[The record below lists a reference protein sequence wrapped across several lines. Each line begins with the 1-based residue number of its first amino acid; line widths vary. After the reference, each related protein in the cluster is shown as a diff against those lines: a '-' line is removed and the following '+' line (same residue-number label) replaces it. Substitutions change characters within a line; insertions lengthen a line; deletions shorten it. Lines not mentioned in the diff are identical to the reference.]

1 MSRPQGRSRTLAKRF
16 LLGAALLAVSTI
28 GANAQVQ
35 KYYYVGPRE
44 NAANLNNVWET
55 AFLSAPGTPI
65 LRSISFEPVAPAV
78 TPSASTGIVAG
89 TPSSNYTVFQSGVKV
104 TFSSTAG
111 TFAYRKNA
119 NTNLETRNYGMDGV
133 WGLNTETTTTKT
145 LVIDFNGSLTN
156 WIGFHTFDLEN
167 TNTTVKISG
176 AQASGPWTELVNWP
190 SSQLIKDVNLGNEDP
205 ESSWTFLGIRSPVA
219 YSKYQINFINTGGT
233 SATDLF
239 QYGFVDGDVLYW
251 NAASPQGLSPSGGTG
266 VWNGGNSANTNWLT
280 AQSSGSPI
288 MFTDG
293 KAIAFAGSTG
303 GTVTLDISQHNG
315 GSAGFRPSAIYFLP
329 TGDAS
334 TYVIGATPNNGLI
347 SPQTGAF
354 IEVQRDAVIRARIN
368 APFEKTGLARLTVEG
383 DNVATSAITL
393 SQGVY
398 QVGAGGLAGSQA
410 SDILNNSSLVFNRTG
425 RLVHAH
431 VISGGGTV
439 EKQGDGTLVLTRNST
454 FTGLFTITGGAVDL
468 GDASAEGAV
477 VSEILNGALLR
488 FNRSNDYVHGHV
500 IRGTGAVEK
509 LGSSTLTFTNENTY
523 AGLTTVKGGTLQIG
537 AGGTAG
543 SVFGDVAV
551 ESGTSLVFNNSATKS
566 YNGGITGAGSVTKR
580 GAGVI
585 QLGGTS
591 DYAGLTVVETG
602 RVELR
607 NGAGLGAAGAL
618 SGTEVRSG
626 ATVQL
631 RDGIITSEPF
641 TISGL
646 GDGAVGAL
654 RNVNDSNQIRG
665 LVTLQDHAVV
675 TSAAGVLNIW
685 SVASADKDLTV
696 NASASDDGTVILS
709 QSLSLGAGRLIKAGD
724 GILQVDAASAFTGG
738 ALIRRGEYVANSQTS
753 LGQGGIV
760 EVGESGVAL
769 QPTLTLGVD
778 TNFNG
783 TVQLSDGLI
792 RGPGTLEAT
801 AFDFRKGEVSATL
814 LGTLGLQK
822 TSADAVILSGAN
834 QYQGETLVSGGIL
847 VLRNGAA
854 LGSVADATRVV
865 SGGSLQLEK
874 PASAA
879 GITIAEQI
887 TIAGASNSGA
897 LRNFSGANSVTGALL
912 LDGDATVYA
921 DGVSASKQSLRL
933 GAVGDG
939 TARVLTV
946 EVESNATVF
955 IGGPIDLGGGR
966 IVKRQPGVLDL
977 QGPNLTAASAQPD
990 GVGLEILGG
999 TVIARHASALGPGSV
1014 KVGDTAGSLSGTLNI
1029 GTTITTSATVRLD
1042 KGLISGGV
1050 LTAGLY
1056 DLRDGTVTASLGG
1069 TVGLSKT
1076 STGTVVLSGSN
1087 FYTGLTSVEGGV
1099 LRVGSSGLGS
1109 SAGPGDQTVVG
1120 RSGSLELAR
1129 GAVISGEQVVL
1140 SGDGQGGLGVLRT
1153 QGSATNYEITQGIV
1167 IDDVFDGTA
1176 VHARINNRAVGYDL
1190 KLSGVTGVAKDLIFG
1205 KFESQSLS
1213 AGDFLVTGGIW
1224 LATGRLVM
1232 EARGMELSPYGWS
1245 PASTLRLEGVGA
1257 YSGGTDIRS
1266 GVVVAAH
1273 PDALGSGPITV
1284 GSATRIGNLRTAAAL
1299 NGLGNV
1305 TLVNG
1310 LLEGSFALEAPS
1322 VELQKGWVNL
1332 VLAGAGTVTKTTAS
1346 TIELNKANTY
1356 TGSTLVS
1363 GGVLAVRNN
1372 LALGDASSGTT
1383 VQDGASVRLT
1393 KSRTTVSGESLSI
1406 SGMGYEGKGALA
1418 SYASRNVWS
1427 APLSLSATSRIDS
1440 YSGVFTLSGADPIA
1454 GVGHD
1459 LHLGGTARISLQKAL
1474 SLGGGALVKDGTG
1487 ILQVDAPQT
1496 VAQVDHLL
1504 GTVDMRGHTL
1514 TAPNYLLDGAAGVS
1528 VLQGY
1533 GRIAGRVEVTDQVR
1547 PRTLISAGSTLAA
1560 PAPATL
1566 TLEMD
1571 ELAFNGTGRLRV
1583 RGLRNYLVPG
1593 DIAVAGQV
1601 EQNLGSVPSPFKIA
1615 GDLSFDAL
1623 TPGLVQINLRGAR
1636 HGRTYQIAE
1645 FGGNL
1650 TATHSLLGPGDSIT
1664 SLKVLGVRR
1673 GFRQTLSVR
1682 ALENPVDARQFVTFS
1697 LTGDVLHWRGSQ
1709 NDQWEINDSNWSL
1722 SSRLPADAQ
1731 RLNLIVD
1738 DAVIFDDIAEGAG
1751 EVFVRVMPFG
1761 SAGSRRVATAT
1772 FSNTAARDY
1781 TVRRDPDGAG
1791 DSPGL
1796 DAYAYAQQLHIG
1808 ASGGVVN
1815 LLTKVVIDPDDADD
1829 DVPTNG
1835 VYLYGGKLRLGSDY
1849 ALGGRLVEIE
1859 GGRMSSFG
1867 AGNRI
1872 FAPDHTLRV
1881 LADDIVFGEAGH
1893 EGRLSFQGAVEL
1905 NPEGDRVLT
1914 VDAAAAL
1921 QFGGDVI
1928 GGGIIK
1934 RGSGRLTLAGAAP
1947 FEGGLRVEEGVL
1959 EIGAGG
1965 STGAATQDF
1974 DVVGNLSGMAEL
1986 HFNRGGNRRA
1996 DSGYLEIT
2004 ESIFA
2009 GTGTGADLGRQ
2020 GGLIRKT
2027 GVGKVSLT
2035 GDTVAA
2041 GGIWVEEGN
2050 LALNAATHAGAVT
2063 VASGAILSGNGLVDG
2078 PVTLLSGG
2086 RHEPGNSPGR
2096 PVYGSLSY
2104 ANASVVRWELTAN
2117 DAAPALAGQP
2127 GGYDQIRVD
2136 GALSFSGNTLL
2147 ELAFSAAPSAPLTS
2161 SVDWT
2166 DEFWGSGQR
2175 WTVFDVGGVTTG
2187 LTVDPATNY
2196 VTSGLV
2202 LDLPNSLLYDSLGR
2216 ELSAVRDEAFFR
2228 LAKQGENIL
2237 LVYTPYG
2244 SLVSPKPLDL
2254 GAAYVGDPFNV
2265 GTLTVRNIGADP
2277 ANMSLVNLVNSTDA
2291 TPGGPTML
2299 VPVSVAGLDTGELS
2313 VGMTATLVGVN
2324 AGSVGVRVEG
2334 TLGVETESVNVSG
2347 RGIEQAIPVVAALDF
2362 GSARLSDPSKA
2373 YSALSGTALA
2383 HVNVSFES
2391 RAIRISNAADSNHG
2405 ESMSASVINPSANLA
2420 VTGTVGTVLPGQ
2432 TNESLTATLAAPV
2445 AAGVVNA
2452 GATLRTVSTKL
2463 LPDLPDRPS
2472 QTDQAFAAQGT
2483 AYYHAFGELTDA
2495 ADRATIDFGR
2505 IRRGGSF
2512 ATQTIEVRNDV
2523 SSGLY
2528 SESLAARIIGS
2539 NRVITSGSV
2548 DGLAPTL
2555 SDVASLTVTLDGSRV
2570 GRITGSA
2577 TVVFATEPKAGSGLS
2592 LAEVHRI
2599 EIPVVGEVFGPARVD
2614 DSLFSLG
2621 RVHQNGSFAWQSLPV
2636 RNLTEDAAYTDDLKV
2651 DWVTSDP
2658 GLVKSGPARIENI
2671 VAGTADAA
2679 LQVRI
2684 EDAYTTAR
2692 GVYTKN
2698 VTLEGFS
2705 VPRDG
2710 SGEFSIGFSNIA
2722 VQGIVY
2728 SGQSA
2733 WTSGDGAWTNDSWSR
2748 WALTEGVPGRDAAL
2762 SVNDSVTFAG
2772 NQPAVR
2778 TVTLTGYNPELARL
2792 AFGGTNG
2799 TILRSAAAEE
2809 ILLGGNGLATDAEI
2823 DVGASVHRIETPINL
2838 KQDLVIRADGL
2849 QGLFYGAIRATDSR
2863 AKDVWL
2869 RGAGNIGLF
2878 SPLSGDTWSMN
2889 LTLQGPLLLAESQT
2903 LDALTLESGEVA
2915 SPHLIETRYDPAL
2928 YPYMSIAGV
2937 AAGQRVIN
2945 AASVRKTT
2953 GEVVRIGVATQDA
2966 RFDADPSLFS
2976 TLVDT
2981 IMLTGFPELS
2991 VEGGSLYNNG
3001 VIDAPVTV
3009 HSGATLGGVGRN
3021 GAVTVLSGGTFAPG
3035 NSIGWTNVASLV
3047 TNPGSTY
3054 QVEING
3060 DSPPDSADRAIVA
3073 SGGVV
3078 DLRGGIE
3085 VAFYP
3090 GVTANATDISL
3101 STVFTIATF
3110 DVGTAVN
3117 LAMDP
3122 TNETD
3127 TTLNGV
3133 YFDSTTLLDY
3143 PSLTPM
3149 VRALPDRLELYFGL
3163 AANFGDPRTVSVLP
3177 SIMGRT
3183 SAAFVS
3189 SLTNDPYSRASVRG
3203 PSSASGVT
3211 GEGLLNAKN
3220 DLDQAVTGAQDGSW
3234 VNGYARAIDAKQG
3247 APGWDYEYRLGGV
3260 AGGVDLVREDG
3271 WVAGVA
3277 VGTSRSDSTH
3287 EYKSDR
3293 TMATA
3298 YDVGLYSTAHGEGV
3312 AFNFA
3317 AFFSHYDVNHT
3328 RFTQVGIRNMPSPGR
3343 FDSYRAGLAA
3353 SLVTEI
3359 HRTPASDLRLN
3370 LGLGGGLMHRD
3381 AYEETGDPAVA
3392 MNFDASNVQYFEL
3405 DLGVSHSLR
3414 LGSEGSPW
3422 ALNSGFTLSRR
3433 VATGDISVLGR
3444 FNDPSTGGE
3453 APLLAPDYTFLMARP
3468 SIGVSWTKDS
3478 GRFSVELAG
3487 ELRKG
3492 LFAPTLEVSMGYRF

>member
-1 MSRPQGRSRTLAKRF
+1 MLPPQGSARNLAKRF

-28 GANAQVQ
+28 GAGAQVQ
-35 KYYYVGPRE
+35 KYYYVGPRT
-44 NAANLNNVWET
+44 NGANLNNAWET
-55 AFLSAPGTPI
+55 ALLGSQGTPVM
-65 LRSISFEPVAPAV
+65 RSVSFEPVAPA
-78 TPSASTGIVAG
+78 TSPGASITTTVPYTNFQGGVRADFI
-89 TPSSNYTVFQSGVKV
+89 SSS
-104 TFSSTAG
+104 G
-111 TFAYRKNA
+111 TFAF
-119 NTNLETRNYGMDGV
+119 TTSGDIDGA
-133 WGLNTETTTTKT
+133 WGINVTGTKS
-145 LVIDFNGSLTN
+145 LVVNFNGSLVN
-156 WIGFHTFDLEN
+156 WLGLHVADLDN
-167 TNTTVKISG
+167 AASAMRISG
-176 AQASGPWTELVNWP
+176 AQTFGNFTELAYWKAEFGTPNPVYPN
-190 SSQLIKDVNLGNEDP
+190 NN
-205 ESSWTFLGIRSPVA
+205 WTFLGVGSPVA
-219 YSKYQINFINTGGT
+219 YSRYKIDFINTGT
-233 SATDLF
+233 AFADLF
-239 QYGFVDGDVLYW
+239 QYGFVTSNVLYW
-251 NAASPQGLSPSGGTG
+251 NASAPQGVSPSGGTG
-266 VWNGGNSANTNWLT
+266 TWNGGLSANTNWLS
-280 AQSSGSPI
+280 AQINGSPV
-288 MFTDG
+288 MFTDD
-293 KAIAFAGSTG
+293 KAVAFAGSTG

-347 SPQTGAF
+347 SPQAGAF

-383 DNVATSAITL
+383 DNTAASAITL

-410 SDILNNSSLVFNRTG
+410 SDILNNSSLVFNRSG

-439 EKQGDGTLVLTRNST
+439 EKQGSGTLVLTKNST
-454 FTGLFTITGGAVDL
+454 FTGLFTVTGGAVDL

-488 FNRSNDYVHGHV
+488 FNRSNDYVHGHL

-509 LGSSTLTFTNENTY
+509 LGSATLTFTNENTY
-523 AGLTTVKGGTLQIG
+523 AGLTTVKGGTLQVG

-551 ESGTSLVFNNSATKS
+551 ESGTSLVFNNSGSKS

-641 TISGL
+641 TITGL
-646 GDGAVGAL
+646 GDGSVGAL
-654 RNVNDSNQIRG
+654 RNVNDSNQVRG
-665 LVTLQDHAVV
+665 LVALQDHAVV
-675 TSAAGVLNIW
+675 ASASGVLNIW
-685 SVASADKDLTV
+685 SVASVDKDLTV

-709 QSLSLGAGRLIKAGD
+709 QGLSLGAGRLIKAGD

-738 ALIRRGEYVANSQTS
+738 VLIRRGEYVANSQTS
-753 LGQGGIV
+753 LGQGGVV
-760 EVGESGVAL
+760 EVGEGGIAL
-769 QPTLTLGVD
+769 QPTLTLSFD
-778 TNFNG
+778 ANFAG
-783 TVQLSDGLI
+783 TVRLHDGLI
-792 RGPGTLEAT
+792 RGPSTLKAT
-801 AFDFRKGEVSATL
+801 SFDFRKGEVSATL

-822 TSADAVILSGAN
+822 TSADAVILSGTN
-834 QYQGETLVSGGIL
+834 QYQGETLVSGGVLI
-847 VLRNGAA
+847 LRNGAA
-854 LGSVADATRVV
+854 LGTVADATRVV
-865 SGGSLQLEK
+865 PGGSLQLEK

-897 LRNFSGANSVTGALL
+897 LRNFSGANILTGALL

-966 IVKRQPGVLDL
+966 IIKRQPGVLDL

-990 GVGLEILGG
+990 GAGLEILGG

-1014 KVGDTAGSLSGTLNI
+1014 KVGDGAGNLSGTLNV
-1029 GTTITTSATVRLD
+1029 GTTINTSATVRLD

-1056 DLRDGTVTASLGG
+1056 DLREGTVTASLGG
-1069 TVGLSKT
+1069 SVGLSK
-1076 STGTVVLSGSN
+1076 SSAGTVALSGTN
-1087 FYTGLTSVEGGV
+1087 FYTGLTSIEGGV

-1129 GAVISGEQVVL
+1129 GAVIGGEQITI

-1153 QGSATNYEITQGIV
+1153 QGSATHYEIAQGIV

-1176 VHARINNRAVGYDL
+1176 VHARVNNRAVGYDL
-1190 KLSGVTGVAKDLIFG
+1190 RLSGVTGVAKDLIFG

-1213 AGDFLVTGGIW
+1213 AGDFLVTGGIS
-1224 LATGRLVM
+1224 LGTGRLVM
-1232 EARGMELSPYGWS
+1232 EARAMVLSPNGWS
-1245 PASTLRLEGVGA
+1245 TPSILRLEGVGS

-1299 NGLGNV
+1299 TGLGNV

-1310 LLEGSFALEAPS
+1310 FLEGSFALGAPS
-1322 VELQKGWVNL
+1322 VDLQKGWVNL
-1332 VLAGAGTVTKTTAS
+1332 VLAGAGTVTKTTGS

-1372 LALGDASSGTT
+1372 LALGDVSAGTT

-1393 KSRTTVSGESLSI
+1393 KSRTTVSGEPLSI

-1427 APLSLSATSRIDS
+1427 APLALAATSRIDS
-1440 YSGVFTLSGADPIA
+1440 YAGVFTLSGADPIA
-1454 GVGHD
+1454 GAGHD

-1474 SLGGGALVKDGTG
+1474 SLGGGALVKDGIG
-1487 ILQVDAPQT
+1487 RLFLDAPQT

-1504 GTVDMRGHTL
+1504 GAVDMRGHTL

-1533 GRIAGRVEVTDQVR
+1533 GRIAGRVEVTDQAR
-1547 PRTLISAGSTLAA
+1547 PRTLISVGSTLAA

-1571 ELAFNGTGRLRV
+1571 ELAFNGTGRLGV
-1583 RGLRNYLVPG
+1583 KGLRNYLVPG

-1615 GDLSFDAL
+1615 GDLSFDAV

-1636 HGRTYQIAE
+1636 HGRTYQVAE

-1697 LTGDVLHWRGSQ
+1697 LTGDVLHWRGNQ

-1731 RLNLIVD
+1731 RINLIVD

-1772 FSNTAARDY
+1772 FNNTAARDY
-1781 TVRRDPDGAG
+1781 TVRRDPFGAG

-1796 DAYAYAQQLHIG
+1796 DAYAYAQQLHVG
-1808 ASGGVVN
+1808 VNGGVVN

-1829 DVPTNG
+1829 DVPANG

-1849 ALGGRLVEIE
+1849 ALGGRLVEVE
-1859 GGRMSSFG
+1859 GGRMSAYG
-1867 AGNRI
+1867 ANHRT

-1974 DVVGNLSGMAEL
+1974 DVVGSLSGMAEL
-1986 HFNRGGNRRA
+1986 HFNRGGDQRA
-1996 DSGYLEIT
+1996 DSGYLEIA
-2004 ESIFA
+2004 ESISA
-2009 GTGTGADLGRQ
+2009 GTGVGADLGRQ

-2027 GVGKVSLT
+2027 GVGKVSLL

-2041 GGIWVEEGN
+2041 GGIWVDAGN
-2050 LALNAATHAGAVT
+2050 LALNAASHAGAVT

-2104 ANASVVRWELTAN
+2104 ANASVLRWELTAN

-2136 GALSFSGNTLL
+2136 GALGFSGNTLL
-2147 ELAFSAAPSAPLTS
+2147 ELAFSGAPSAPLTS

-2202 LDLPNSLLYDSLGR
+2202 LDLPNSLLYDSFGR

-2228 LAKQGENIL
+2228 LSKQGENIL

-2277 ANMSLVNLVNSTDA
+2277 ANMSLVNLVNATDA

-2299 VPVSVAGLDTGELS
+2299 VPVNVAGLDTGELS
-2313 VGMTATLVGVN
+2313 VGMTATLVGGN

-2347 RGIEQAIPVVAALDF
+2347 RGIEQAIPVVVPLDF

-2373 YSALSGTALA
+2373 YSVLSGTALA
-2383 HVNVSFES
+2383 HVNFGFES
-2391 RAIRISNAADSNHG
+2391 RAIRIANAADSNHG
-2405 ESMSASVINPSANLA
+2405 ESMSASLINPSPNLA
-2420 VTGTVGTVLPGQ
+2420 VAGTVGTVLPGQ
-2432 TNESLTATLAAPV
+2432 TNENLTATLAAPV

-2452 GATLRTVSTKL
+2452 GATLRTVSAKL

-2472 QTDQAFAAQGT
+2472 QTDQPIAAQGT

-2523 SSGLY
+2523 SAGPY

-2555 SDVASLTVTLDGSRV
+2555 TDVVSLTVSLDGSRV

-2599 EIPVVGEVFGPARVD
+2599 EIPVVGEVFGPAQID

-2658 GLVKSGPARIENI
+2658 GLVKSGPSRIENI
-2671 VAGTADAA
+2671 VAGTEAAA

-2698 VTLEGFS
+2698 VTLQGFS
-2705 VPRDG
+2705 VPREG
-2710 SGEFSIGFSNIA
+2710 SGEFSIGLANIA

-2792 AFGGTNG
+2792 AFAGTNG

-2809 ILLGGNGLATDAEI
+2809 ILLGGNGLTTEAAI

-2849 QGLFYGAIRATDSR
+2849 QGLFYGAIRATDAR

-2878 SPLSGDTWSMN
+2878 SPLNGDTWSMN
-2889 LTLQGPLLLAESQT
+2889 LTLQGPLLLTESQT

-2915 SPHLIETRYDPAL
+2915 SPHLIETRYNPVL

-2945 AASVRKTT
+2945 AVSARKTT
-2953 GEVVRIGVATQDA
+2953 ADVVRIGVATQDA
-2966 RFDADPSLFS
+2966 RFDADPTLFE

-2981 IMLTGFPELS
+2981 IRLTGFPQLS

-3009 HSGATLGGVGRN
+3009 HSGATFGGVGRN

-3035 NSIGWTNVASLV
+3035 NSIGWTNVAGLV

-3090 GVTANATDISL
+3090 GVTAGANDISL
-3101 STVFTIATF
+3101 GTVFTIATF
-3110 DVGTAVN
+3110 NAGTSVN
-3117 LAMDP
+3117 LAPDP

-3133 YFDSTTLLDY
+3133 YFDSTTLKDY

-3149 VRALPDRLELYFGL
+3149 VRALPDRIELYFGL

-3177 SIMGRT
+3177 SIMGRN

-3189 SLTNDPYSRASVRG
+3189 SLANDPYARAALRG
-3203 PSSASGVT
+3203 PSPAAGVT
-3211 GEGLLNAKN
+3211 GVGLLGAKDN
-3220 DLDQAVTGAQDGSW
+3220 LDAAVTGAQDGSW
-3234 VNGYARAIDAKQG
+3234 VSGYARAIDAKQG
-3247 APGWDYEYRLGGV
+3247 APGWDYAYRLGGV
-3260 AGGVDLVREDG
+3260 TGGFDLFRESG
-3271 WVAGVA
+3271 WVAGFA
-3277 VGTSRSDSTH
+3277 LGTSRSDSTH

-3298 YDVGLYSTAHGEGV
+3298 YDIGIYSTSHGDGT

-3317 AFFSHYDVNHT
+3317 AFFSQYDVSHT
-3328 RFTQVGIRNMPSPGR
+3328 RFTQVGIRNLPSVGN
-3343 FDSYRAGLAA
+3343 FDSFRAGIAA
-3353 SLVTEI
+3353 SLVSDI
-3359 HRTPASDLRLN
+3359 YSTPDSKMCLTFGVGA
-3370 LGLGGGLMHRD
+3370 GLMHRD
-3381 AYEETGDPAVA
+3381 AYAEDADPAVG

-3405 DLGVSHSLR
+3405 DMGVSHSLR
-3414 LGSEGSPW
+3414 LGEKASPW
-3422 ALNSGFTLSRR
+3422 ALNTGVMISRR
-3433 VATGDISVLGR
+3433 VAGGEISVLGR
-3444 FNDPSTGGE
+3444 FNDPETGGE
-3453 APLLAPDYTFLMARP
+3453 AALLAPDYTFLMVRP
-3468 SIGVSWTKDS
+3468 SVGVSWTKEA
-3478 GRFSVELAG
+3478 GMFSVEFAG
-3487 ELRKG
+3487 ELRRG
-3492 LFAPTLEVSMGYRF
+3492 RFTPALEASMSYRY

>member
-1 MSRPQGRSRTLAKRF
+1 MNMGSAWSDNFRFYASSDGFLHWNGDRPA
-16 LLGAALLAVSTI
+16 
-28 GANAQVQ
+28 
-35 KYYYVGPRE
+35 
-44 NAANLNNVWET
+44 
-55 AFLSAPGTPI
+55 
-65 LRSISFEPVAPAV
+65 
-78 TPSASTGIVAG
+78 
-89 TPSSNYTVFQSGVKV
+89 
-104 TFSSTAG
+104 
-111 TFAYRKNA
+111 
-119 NTNLETRNYGMDGV
+119 D
-133 WGLNTETTTTKT
+133 
-145 LVIDFNGSLTN
+145 
-156 WIGFHTFDLEN
+156 
-167 TNTTVKISG
+167 
-176 AQASGPWTELVNWP
+176 
-190 SSQLIKDVNLGNEDP
+190 
-205 ESSWTFLGIRSPVA
+205 
-219 YSKYQINFINTGGT
+219 
-233 SATDLF
+233 
-239 QYGFVDGDVLYW
+239 
-251 NAASPQGLSPSGGTG
+251 LSPSGGDG
-266 VWNGGNSANTNWLT
+266 NWNTTSTNWLSR
-280 AQSSGSPI
+280 SSEGSPVT
-288 MFTDG
+288 FTPNKTIVFGGG
-293 KAIAFAGSTG
+293 KAGVVRLPGNSFQTGSIIFAAVLANVKGPYEGYEIGLTPDEGSIQLLAG
-303 GTVTLDISQHNG
+303 GTIETQRLAMIRSKIISD
-315 GSAGFRPSAIYFLP
+315 Y
-329 TGDAS
+329 
-334 TYVIGATPNNGLI
+334 
-347 SPQTGAF
+347 
-354 IEVQRDAVIRARIN
+354 
-368 APFEKTGLARLTVEG
+368 EKTGLATLIVEG
-383 DNVATSAITL
+383 TNTSPGQIRI
-393 SQGVY
+393 SQGAL
-398 QVGAGGLAGSQA
+398 QVGNGGISGVQN
-410 SDILNNSSLVFNRTG
+410 SDILNNAQLIINRSG
-425 RLVHAH
+425 EWLYSN
-431 VISGGGTV
+431 VISGSGTLDKQGAGRLILARNNTYTGTTTVRGGTLDI
-439 EKQGDGTLVLTRNST
+439 GNGST
-454 FTGLFTITGGAVDL
+454 
-468 GDASAEGAV
+468 EGAV
-477 VSEILNGALLR
+477 TGAIDNGSLVR
-488 FNRSNDYVHGHV
+488 FNRSNDYQFDYL
-500 IRGTGAVEK
+500 ISGTGAVDK
-509 LGSSTLTFTNENTY
+509 LGTGVLTLTKENTYIGQTSVLAGTLQIGNGGTAGSITSDVALAATGTLVFNNSGSKTFDKIISGAGPVVKRGSGTVVLGGTNSY
-523 AGLTTVKGGTLQIG
+523 AGLTTV
-537 AGGTAG
+537 
-543 SVFGDVAV
+543 
-551 ESGTSLVFNNSATKS
+551 ESGRIEVK
-566 YNGGITGAGSVTKR
+566 NGNALGAYAL
-580 GAGVI
+580 GAS
-585 QLGGTS
+585 QR
-591 DYAGLTVVETG
+591 TVVW
-602 RVELR
+602 
-607 NGAGLGAAGAL
+607 
-618 SGTEVRSG
+618 SG
-626 ATVQL
+626 ATAQF
-631 RDGIITSEPF
+631 RDGVVVGENF
-641 TISGL
+641 DVSGA
-646 GDGAVGAL
+646 GDASVGAL
-654 RNVNDSNQIRG
+654 RNISGSNQLRG
-665 LVTLQDHAVV
+665 AITLVDHSTVTAASGTLSIW
-675 TSAAGVLNIW
+675 TINSASKN
-685 SVASADKDLTV
+685 LTV
-696 NASASDDGTVILS
+696 NSLASDDGRVVLF
-709 QSLSLGAGRLIKAGD
+709 QGVSLGAGRITKAGD
-724 GILQVDAASAFTGG
+724 GVLQVDATSSFTGG
-738 ALIRRGEYVANSQTS
+738 VYVQRGEYVANSLTS

-760 EVGESGVAL
+760 EVGQNGSSL
-769 QPTLTLGVD
+769 LPTLTLGRD
-778 TNFNG
+778 TNFTG
-783 TVQLSDGLI
+783 TVLLQNGLI
-792 RGPGTLEAT
+792 RGPGALQATL
-801 AFDFRKGEVSATL
+801 FDLRKGEVSATL
-814 LGTLGLQK
+814 RGGIGLQK
-822 TSADAVILSGAN
+822 ISPDVVVLSGVN
-834 QYQGETLVSGGIL
+834 EYTGQTLVSGG
-847 VLRNGAA
+847 VLALRSSGA
-854 LGSVADATRVV
+854 LGSAVDGTTVT

-874 PASAA
+874 PSQGA
-879 GITIAEQI
+879 GITLAE
-887 TIAGASNSGA
+887 TIRISGSSNLGAI
-897 LRNFSGANSVTGALL
+897 RNFSGVNTVTGGVI
-912 LDGDATVYA
+912 LDADATIHA
-921 DGVSASKQSLRL
+921 DGIAGAKQSLRL
-933 GAVGDG
+933 AAVGDG
-939 TARVLTV
+939 TARTLTLNV
-946 EVESNATVF
+946 QSNATVF

-966 IVKRQPGVLDL
+966 IVKRQPGVLDI
-977 QGPNLTAASAQPD
+977 QGPNFTTAVDQPD
-990 GVGLEILGG
+990 GVGLEILAG
-999 TVIARHASALGPGSV
+999 TAIARHASALGPGSV
-1014 KVGDTAGSLSGTLNI
+1014 KVGDGAGNLSGTLI
-1029 GTTITTSATVRLD
+1029 VGTTITTSATVRLD

-1056 DLRDGTVTASLGG
+1056 DLREGTVTASLGG
-1069 TVGLSKT
+1069 SVGLSKT
-1076 STGTVVLSGSN
+1076 SAGTVALSGTN
-1087 FYTGLTSVEGGV
+1087 FYTGLTSIEGGV

-1129 GAVISGEQVVL
+1129 GAVISGEQITI

-1153 QGSATNYEITQGIV
+1153 QGSATNYEIAQGIV

-1176 VHARINNRAVGYDL
+1176 VHARVNNRAVGYDL
-1190 KLSGVTGVAKDLIFG
+1190 RLSGVTGVGKDLVFG

-1213 AGDFLVTGGIW
+1213 AGDFLVTGGIS
-1224 LATGRLVM
+1224 LGTGRLVM
-1232 EARGMELSPYGWS
+1232 EARAMYYSYGWS
-1245 PASTLRLEGVGA
+1245 TPSVLRLEGVGA

-1266 GVVVAAH
+1266 GAVVAAH

-1299 NGLGNV
+1299 TGLGNV

-1310 LLEGSFALEAPS
+1310 FLEGSFALEAPS

-1332 VLAGAGTVTKTTAS
+1332 VLAGAGTVTKTTDS

-1372 LALGDASSGTT
+1372 LALGDVSAGTT

-1393 KSRTTVSGESLSI
+1393 KSRTTVSGEPLSI

-1427 APLSLSATSRIDS
+1427 APLALAAASRIDS
-1440 YSGVFTLSGADPIA
+1440 YSGVFTLSGPDPIA
-1454 GVGHD
+1454 GAGHD
-1459 LHLGGTARISLQKAL
+1459 LHLGGAARISLQKAL
-1474 SLGGGALVKDGTG
+1474 SLGGGALVKDGIG

-1496 VAQVDHLL
+1496 VAQVDHLR

-1547 PRTLISAGSTLAA
+1547 PRTLISAGSTLAS

-1571 ELAFNGTGRLRV
+1571 ELAFNGTGRLGV
-1583 RGLRNYLVPG
+1583 KGLRNYLVGNITVPNE
-1593 DIAVAGQV
+1593 V

-1615 GDLSFDAL
+1615 GDLSFAAGN
-1623 TPGLVQINLRGAR
+1623 PGLVQIDLRGAK
-1636 HGRTYQIAE
+1636 HNHTYQIAE
-1645 FGGNL
+1645 YGGNL
-1650 TATHSLLGPGDSIT
+1650 AATFSPLVPDSIT
-1664 SLKVLGVRR
+1664 SLKVLGVRK
-1673 GFRQTLSVR
+1673 GLRQTLAVR
-1682 ALENPVDARQFVTFS
+1682 AMEQALDGRQFVTFT
-1697 LTGDVLHWRGSQ
+1697 LGGDILRWRGNQ
-1709 NDQWEINDSNWSL
+1709 TDQWDISDTNWSL
-1722 SSRLPADAQ
+1722 SSRATTDSL
-1731 RLNLIVD
+1731 RLNLMD
-1738 DAVIFDDIAEGAG
+1738 DDSVIFDDLAEGSG
-1751 EVFVRVMPFG
+1751 EVFVRVMPAG
-1761 SAGSRRVATAT
+1761 SAGSRRVITAT
-1772 FSNTAARDY
+1772 FGNTLARDY
-1781 TVRRDPDGAG
+1781 TVLRDPFGAG
-1791 DSPGL
+1791 DNPGL
-1796 DAYAYAQQLHIG
+1796 DAYAYAQQLFVG
-1808 ASGGVVN
+1808 TNGGVVN

-1849 ALGGRLVEIE
+1849 ALGGRLVELE
-1859 GGRMSSFG
+1859 AGRISTFG
-1867 AGNRI
+1867 STPRT
-1872 FAPDHTLRV
+1872 FSPSHRV
-1881 LADDIVFGEAGH
+1881 SILSDDVVFGEAGH
-1893 EGRLSFQGAVEL
+1893 EGSITFQGTVNL
-1905 NPEGDRVLT
+1905 NNASEERVIT
-1914 VDAAAAL
+1914 VDAAARLLLA
-1921 QFGGDVI
+1921 GDVI
-1928 GGGIIK
+1928 SSDNSDEAAGNVIK
-1934 RGSGRLTLAGAAP
+1934 RGSGRLSFAGSRS
-1947 FEGGLRVEEGVL
+1947 FDGEVRVEDGVF
-1959 EIGAGG
+1959 EVGNGGTQGAI
-1965 STGAATQDF
+1965 TQDV
-1974 DVVGNLSGMAEL
+1974 DVVGSSTGMAEI
-1986 HFNRGGNRRA
+1986 HFNRGGAVRA
-1996 DSGYLEIT
+1996 TSGFLEYDGVI
-2004 ESIFA
+2004 SA
-2009 GTGTGADLGRQ
+2009 GAGIGADLGRQ
-2020 GGLIRKT
+2020 GGRIRKT

-2050 LALNAATHAGAVT
+2050 LAMNAASHVGSVT
-2063 VASGAILSGNGLVDG
+2063 VSSGAILSGSGTVNGAVS
-2078 PVTLLSGG
+2078 LLSGG

-2136 GALSFSGNTLL
+2136 GALSFSGNTLM
-2147 ELAFSAAPSAPLTS
+2147 ELAFSGAPSAPLTS

-2196 VTSGLV
+2196 VTSGLA
-2202 LDLPNSLLYDSLGR
+2202 LDLPNSLLYDSFGR

-2265 GTLTVRNIGADP
+2265 GTLTVRNVGADP
-2277 ANMSLVNLVNSTDA
+2277 VGISLVNLVNTTDA

-2324 AGSVGVRVEG
+2324 AGSVAVRVEG
-2334 TLGVETESVNVSG
+2334 ALGVETESVNVSG

-2383 HVNVSFES
+2383 HVNGGFES

-2405 ESMSASVINPSANLA
+2405 ESMSASVINPSANLT
-2420 VTGTVGTVLPGQ
+2420 VTGTVGSVLPGQ

-2495 ADRATIDFGR
+2495 ADRVTIDFGR

-2523 SSGLY
+2523 SAGMH
-2528 SESLAARIIGS
+2528 SESLAARILGS
-2539 NRVITSGSV
+2539 SRVLTAGAV

-2555 SDVASLTVTLDGSRV
+2555 DDVSSLTVTLDGSRV

-2592 LAEVHRI
+2592 LAEVHRV
-2599 EIPVVGEVFGPARVD
+2599 EIPVVGEVFGPAQVD

-2621 RVHQNGSFAWQSLPV
+2621 RVHQNGSFAWKPMPV

-2658 GLVKSGPARIENI
+2658 GLVKSGPSRVENI
-2671 VAGTADAA
+2671 VAGTASSSI
-2679 LQVRI
+2679 LVRI
-2684 EDAYTTAR
+2684 EDSYATSK

-2722 VQGIVY
+2722 VQGVVY
-2728 SGQSA
+2728 SGQST
-2733 WTSGDGAWTNDSWSR
+2733 WTSGDGSWTDDSWSK
-2748 WALTEGVPGRDAAL
+2748 WALTEGVPGRDEAL
-2762 SVNDSVTFAG
+2762 SVNDSATFAG
-2772 NQPAVR
+2772 ALPSVR

-2792 AFGGTNG
+2792 AFGGANG

-2809 ILLGGNGLATDAEI
+2809 VVLGGNGLVGEAEVFI
-2823 DVGASVHRIETPINL
+2823 GASVHRIETAINL
-2838 KQDLVIRADGL
+2838 KQNLVITAGGL
-2849 QGLFYGAIRATDSR
+2849 QGLFYGGIKSTDLQ
-2863 AKDVWL
+2863 AKDVRL
-2869 RGAGNIGLF
+2869 TELGCVGLL
-2878 SPLSGDTWSMN
+2878 SPLTGDAWNMN
-2889 LTLQGPLLLAESQT
+2889 LRLQGPVLLSENQNLN
-2903 LDALTLESGEVA
+2903 ALVLESGEVA

-2928 YPYMSIAGV
+2928 FPYMSIAGV

-2945 AASVRKTT
+2945 AASARKTT
-2953 GEVVRIGVATQDA
+2953 VDVVRIGVATQDA
-2966 RFDADPSLFS
+2966 RFDADPTLFD

-3060 DSPPDSADRAIVA
+3060 DSPPDSADRAIVG

-3085 VAFYP
+3085 VAFHP
-3090 GVTANATDISL
+3090 GVTANERDISL

-3189 SLTNDPYSRASVRG
+3189 SLANDPYSRASVRG

-3260 AGGVDLVREDG
+3260 AGGVDLVREGG

-3359 HRTPASDLRLN
+3359 HRTPSSDMRLN

-3405 DLGVSHSLR
+3405 DLGISHSLR
-3414 LGSEGSPW
+3414 LGGEGSPW

-3444 FNDPSTGGE
+3444 FNDPETGGE
-3453 APLLAPDYTFLMARP
+3453 AALLAPDYTFLMARP
-3468 SIGVSWTKDS
+3468 SVGVSWTKDS

-3492 LFAPTLEVSMGYRF
+3492 LFAPTLEASMGYRF